1 MSKNLKKNF
10 IWNIIGTTFSAFSSL
25 FFMIVVTRINGTN
38 DAGIFTFAFST
49 ACLFY
54 VIGIYSGRTYQITD
68 NDKNISDS
76 DYFYSKFC
84 TCLLMIVI
92 SILFCLIRKY
102 DIYKFIVIIEL
113 VLYKLCEAISESS
126 FAILQK
132 KDNLYKVG
140 ISLFLKAVFSLLFF
154 IIVDIIT
161 KNILIASSML
171 ILFNIIFMI
180 FYDFK
185 NLKKVN
191 FKLETINYS
200 NIKKLLLG
208 GFFAFGFSFLTL
220 YVINTP
226 KYIID
231 FLLTNS
237 DQTIYGIIA
246 MPATVL
252 ILFGQYIIQPF
263 LVMLKEKLKTSKKEF
278 IKLTLQMCS
287 IILAFGAVCIIA
299 GYLLGIPIL
308 QLLYGLNLKK
318 NRIDLLLII
327 LGGSLYAASFVFSTS
342 LTTMRHTKNQFV
354 IFLITSI
361 VSTTLSYIFVSKYG
375 VFGASLSYM
384 LSMLFLLVLYI
395 IDFFIRINKYRG
407 DKNV

>member
-1 MSKNLKKNF
+1 
-10 IWNIIGTTFSAFSSL
+10 
-25 FFMIVVTRINGTN
+25 
-38 DAGIFTFAFST
+38 
-49 ACLFY
+49 
-54 VIGIYSGRTYQITD
+54 
-68 NDKNISDS
+68 
-76 DYFYSKFC
+76 
-84 TCLLMIVI
+84 
-92 SILFCLIRKY
+92 
-102 DIYKFIVIIEL
+102 
-113 VLYKLCEAISESS
+113 
-126 FAILQK
+126 
-132 KDNLYKVG
+132 
-140 ISLFLKAVFSLLFF
+140 
-154 IIVDIIT
+154 
-161 KNILIASSML
+161 ML

-220 YVINTP
+220 YVINAP

-287 IILAFGAVCIIA
+287 IILAFGAICIIA

-318 NRIDLLLII
+318 NRIDIIKMCLEIANAALLKEFAEFIDISSIEKKDFHFLDKDIVD
-327 LGGSLYAASFVFSTS
+327 SFNEA
-342 LTTMRHTKNQFV
+342 KNNPALQAQVVRESNKFEERED
-354 IFLITSI
+354 
-361 VSTTLSYIFVSKYG
+361 
-375 VFGASLSYM
+375 
-384 LSMLFLLVLYI
+384 SMFNQKDY
-395 IDFFIRINKYRG
+395 DRNER
-407 DKNV
+407 